1 MKAQAATAIRI
12 ESRNNIGSVEHYYH
26 FFYGYLVPL
35 VNWYS
40 NSNGGI
46 YAKIYIRS
54 CALLDKIV
62 VELGYENIVILDK
75 QKHSK
80 ISGVANYEG
89 CQLRHLRL
97 NGLDGP
103 DAYSRTK
110 IMSARKIIMSRLDIA
125 SLGIVCSKK
134 TSRNTSRGSTIII
147 DRGSSN
153 TFYQSQNCE
162 IPNSGSMRRSIP
174 NMLELVSALA
184 RYQPSLVYLENLS
197 LRKQAAIF
205 HSADIIIAQHGAAI
219 SNLIFCRPTA
229 VVYEI
234 IPYDIIK
241 GGLFSNYFRRLARIT
256 NIKHR
261 IILQQSSHGEVIVQD
276 VLNAMVLGRSSYKA
290 ESLYYLFR
298 ARRIFS
304 QCRSWLK
311 RVITVFLNKTV
322 LR

>member
-1 MKAQAATAIRI
+1 
-12 ESRNNIGSVEHYYH
+12 
-26 FFYGYLVPL
+26 
-35 VNWYS
+35 
-40 NSNGGI
+40 
-46 YAKIYIRS
+46 
-54 CALLDKIV
+54 
-62 VELGYENIVILDK
+62 
-75 QKHSK
+75 
-80 ISGVANYEG
+80 
-89 CQLRHLRL
+89 
-97 NGLDGP
+97 
-103 DAYSRTK
+103 
-110 IMSARKIIMSRLDIA
+110 MSRLDIA

-134 TSRNTSRGSTIII
+134 TSRNTSPGSTIII

-184 RYQPSLVYLENLS
+184 RYQPSLVYLEDLS

-205 HSADIIIAQHGAAI
+205 NSADIIIAQHGAAI

-241 GGLFSNYFRRLARIT
+241 GGLFSNYFRRLALIT

-261 IILQQSSHGEVIVQD
+261 IILQQSSHGELIVQD